1 MVIVS
6 VSLCKIYCWCN
17 CKNHSFFFAARKK
30 KQRGGDEREQDPHNK
45 SASVTSQSEQDVATH
60 TWECALPIIYQDFGL
75 SHE

>member
-1 MVIVS
+1 LFLFPFARYTAGVTV
-6 VSLCKIYCWCN
+6 KITL
-17 CKNHSFFFAARKK
+17 FFFAARKK